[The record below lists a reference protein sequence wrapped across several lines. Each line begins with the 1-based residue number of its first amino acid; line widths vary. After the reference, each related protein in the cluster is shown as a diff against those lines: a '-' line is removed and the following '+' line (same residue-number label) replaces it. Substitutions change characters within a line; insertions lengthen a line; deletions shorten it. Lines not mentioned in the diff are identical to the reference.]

1 MSPGYLIL
9 KALAQFYKSHS
20 HTYRGPMLDPCWQ
33 RPQRVS
39 RPTTSRS
46 YFIRPTEHRTGCFI
60 IAAGDR
66 PTDERSDDL
75 TEIEISTRR
84 RRSLNTEGKRGRLR
98 SGLPLPRARDVRPGM
113 LGGESEES
121 RENFTSCGSPV
132 CVMLIVLTRSR
143 CERFTFPCMPA
154 SVELV
159 AARGVAGLGSG
170 KQTYKRI
177 GRFCRRLQLVL
188 SQTTILGRN
197 STLTKSRRLNL
208 VAI

>member
-1 MSPGYLIL
+1 M
-9 KALAQFYKSHS
+9 
-20 HTYRGPMLDPCWQ
+20 DPCLTPVGSGLKEFPARPRVGLTLSGRPSTAPVVSSSQ
-33 RPQRVS
+33 RATN
-39 RPTTSRS
+39 RPTKR
-46 YFIRPTEHRTGCFI
+46 
-60 IAAGDR
+60 
-66 PTDERSDDL
+66 RSDDL

-98 SGLPLPRARDVRPGM
+98 SGLPPFPRARDVRPGM
-113 LGGESEES
+113 VGGESEES

-177 GRFCRRLQLVL
+177 GRFCRRLQLI
-188 SQTTILGRN
+188 S
-197 STLTKSRRLNL
+197 S
-208 VAI
+208 